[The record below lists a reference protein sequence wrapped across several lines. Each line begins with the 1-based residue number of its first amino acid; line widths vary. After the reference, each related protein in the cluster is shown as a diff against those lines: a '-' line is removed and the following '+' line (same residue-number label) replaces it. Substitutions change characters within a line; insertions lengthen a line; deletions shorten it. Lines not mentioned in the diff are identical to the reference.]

1 MKRRR
6 MYMDYQDNDYQQQ
19 APKEPPKELSTGM
32 RAGLIIGTIF
42 INLLG
47 IILGIVWMT
56 DQNASYEKRKF
67 GKTLLILGIVIV
79 ILQCL
84 CGFIYIGMF
93 AGLESY

>member
-1 MKRRR
+1 
-6 MYMDYQDNDYQQQ
+6 
-19 APKEPPKELSTGM
+19 
-32 RAGLIIGTIF
+32 
-42 INLLG
+42 
-47 IILGIVWMT
+47 MT

-93 AGLESY
+93 AGLANIKSY